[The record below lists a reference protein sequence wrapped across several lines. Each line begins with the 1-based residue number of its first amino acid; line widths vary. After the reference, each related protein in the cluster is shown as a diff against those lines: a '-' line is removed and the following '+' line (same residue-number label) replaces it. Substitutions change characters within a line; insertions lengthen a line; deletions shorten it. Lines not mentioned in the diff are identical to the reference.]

1 MGSNADK
8 RGKYSAGED
17 SAGQNGDGRRSRRRK
32 VGGALAPQ
40 HRRPRLDPDSAA
52 IRRAVADC
60 LPDEPGQFIVAV
72 SGGPDSAAL
81 AAACAHLNASTH
93 HSFTAVIVDHGLQSG
108 SAHIAVRAAGMVAG
122 LGLPAIVR
130 TVKVERTASGLEA
143 DARSARYGA
152 LEEARIA
159 FGAQAV
165 LTGHTRDDQAETVL
179 LGMLRGSGSRA
190 LAGMRPYAGTVWR
203 PLLGIE
209 RRQTVASAYAQR
221 LPVWHDPMNRDPD
234 YMRVNVRQRVL
245 PALTDHLGEGVKANL
260 ARTAELAAF
269 DADYLDRRAARMAE
283 SLIEADHLSA
293 QTAQLPPALGTRVIQ
308 KWLHQQLRTPDQLSA
323 EHVLGAWR
331 ALGGGPQPL
340 SMPGG
345 MSLERTDRGDLRLVP
360 GDRPKHRSDK
370 GFPHQAEGQRV
381 C

>member
-1 MGSNADK
+1 MESNADSSGQ
-8 RGKYSAGED
+8 RGDGQRGD
-17 SAGQNGDGRRSRRRK
+17 GQRGRGQNGGERK
-32 VGGALAPQ
+32 AGGGLAPQ

-52 IRRAVADC
+52 IRRAIADC
-60 LPDEPGQFIVAV
+60 LPDEPGRFIVAV
-72 SGGPDSAAL
+72 SGGPDSVAL
-81 AAACAHLNASTH
+81 AAACAHLDATTE
-93 HSFTAVIVDHGLQSG
+93 HSFTAVIVDHGLQPG
-108 SAHIAVRAAGMVAG
+108 SAHIAVRTAGMVVS
-122 LGLPAIVR
+122 LGLPAVVR

-152 LEEARIA
+152 LEEVRIA
-159 FGAQAV
+159 VGAQAV

-179 LGMLRGSGSRA
+179 LGLLRGSGSRA
-190 LAGMRPYAGTVWR
+190 LAGMRPRTGTVWR

-221 LPVWHDPMNRDPD
+221 IPVWHDPMNRDLD
-234 YMRVNVRQRVL
+234 YTRVRLRQQVL
-245 PALTDHLGEGVKANL
+245 PALTGHLGEGVKGNL

-360 GDRPKHRSDK
+360 GDRPKRRSDK
-370 GFPHQAEGQRV
+370 GFPHQTEGQRV

>member
-1 MGSNADK
+1 MESNADK
-8 RGKYSAGED
+8 RGKD
-17 SAGQNGDGRRSRRRK
+17 RAGQKGDGGRGSKRK
-32 VGGALAPQ
+32 AGNGLAPQ

-60 LPDEPGQFIVAV
+60 LPHEPERFVVAV

-81 AAACAHLNASTH
+81 AAACAHLDATTE
-93 HSFTAVIVDHGLQSG
+93 HSFTAVIVDHGLQPG
-108 SAHIAVRAAGMVAG
+108 SAHIAVRTAGMVTS

-130 TVKVERTASGLEA
+130 TVKVERTAAGLEA

-159 FGAQAV
+159 VGAQAV

-179 LGMLRGSGSRA
+179 LGLLRGSGSRA
-190 LAGMRPYAGTVWR
+190 LAGMRPRTGTVWR

-221 LPVWHDPMNRDPD
+221 IPVWHDPMNRNPD
-234 YMRVNVRQRVL
+234 YTRVNVRRRVL

-269 DADYLDRRAARMAE
+269 DADYLDRRAAHMAG

-308 KWLHQQLRTPDQLSA
+308 KWLHQQLDTPEQLSA
-323 EHVLGAWR
+323 EHILGAWR
-331 ALGGGPQPL
+331 ALAGGPQPL

-345 MSLERTDRGDLRLVP
+345 MSLKRTDRGDLRLAP
-360 GDRPKHRSDK
+360 GDSQKHRSDK
-370 GFPHQAEGQRV
+370 GFPHQTEGQRV